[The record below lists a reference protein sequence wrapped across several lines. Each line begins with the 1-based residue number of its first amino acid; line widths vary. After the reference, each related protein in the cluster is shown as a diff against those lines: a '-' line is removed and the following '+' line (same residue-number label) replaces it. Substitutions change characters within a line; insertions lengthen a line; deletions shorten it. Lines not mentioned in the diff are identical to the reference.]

1 MLGHLS
7 AFRINPR
14 LKNAVLREGD
24 LCDRDRK
31 HASRYNVE
39 TTITA
44 ARTKTGQSPQYE
56 RLLTKEGNT
65 PGKKAHSTACANM
78 KTEKQHIMAN
88 LGKAGPSTHLVIE
101 SDCETLDVFGPSVQF
116 LVAPQGSDE
125 ALCVIKGTIPPGGSV
140 PIHSHQAI
148 EVFYVLSGNVE
159 VLSEKDGNTHWIA
172 AGPGDF
178 IEVPSGAKHGF
189 RNRSQHPVVQLIT
202 TTSKLGRFFQEIGR
216 SIPQG
221 ANGNPPSPDQLQHF
235 VRTSERYGYW
245 LATPEENAAAGI
257 LLF

>member
-1 MLGHLS
+1 M
-7 AFRINPR
+7 ATERR
-14 LKNAVLREGD
+14 
-24 LCDRDRK
+24 
-31 HASRYNVE
+31 NVM
-39 TTITA
+39 
-44 ARTKTGQSPQYE
+44 
-56 RLLTKEGNT
+56 
-65 PGKKAHSTACANM
+65 AH
-78 KTEKQHIMAN
+78 
-88 LGKAGPSTHLVIE
+88 LGKAEPSTHLVIE
-101 SDCETLDVFGPSVQF
+101 SDCGTLDVLGPSVQF

-125 ALCVIKGTIPPGGSV
+125 APCVIKGTIPPGSSV

-159 VLSEKDGNTHWIA
+159 VLSEKDGKTNWIL

-221 ANGNPPSPDQLQHF
+221 TNRNPPSPDQLQHF

-245 LATPEENAAAGI
+245 LATAEENAVAGI
-257 LLF
+257 SLF